1 MKIKFNFKEKV
12 ENILIYFQKR
22 NWIITILIFLI
33 VFCSAIFVWWDCILD
48 PQPSQAILESI
59 LKTEQEYKSKM
70 ETIKKNH
77 QGLVDQNQ
85 RFNNPEKNLRDR
97 DYFEP
102 WEPVEKILLENN
114 SSEKGFNPEMVN

>member
-12 ENILIYFQKR
+12 VDLMIYFQKK

-33 VFCSAIFVWWDCILD
+33 VFCLAVFVWQSCILN
-48 PQPSQAILESI
+48 PQPSKTTLDNIS
-59 LKTEQEYKSKM
+59 KTEQEYKSKM

-77 QGLVDQNQ
+77 QSLADQNQ

-102 WEPVEKILLENN
+102 WESTVTTTSEGKAL
-114 SSEKGFNPEMVN
+114 EKGFNPEVVN